1 MTQLTITPYTPGMA
15 ITAPCIIS
23 GMPNEVYHASEGIS
37 KSGLDKVNRSPAH
50 YLYSAPKEPTRAMV
64 IGTAIHAAVLEPE
77 LFAADYLLL
86 KNVTSRASSEYKQAC
101 KSHNPEL
108 VLTGAEAERV
118 AGMQE
123 AVLSNPHAADYLRAD
138 NGWVELSVFAIDP
151 VTGSLCKC
159 RFDKLTADLVA
170 VDLKKTQDGKDR
182 AFGRTMAN
190 YRYYVQAAFYTD
202 VFLWATG
209 LELQKFVFLAV
220 EEEFPH
226 FNKPWLVADDSYIV
240 GRAEYRADL
249 NAYAQAKADD
259 YWPLPDQSEEYI
271 FLPEWLQ
278 PGLAE
283 ESF

>member
-15 ITAPCIIS
+15 IQAPCIIS

-37 KSGLDKVNRSPAH
+37 KSGLDLVNRSPAH
-50 YLYSAPKEPTRAMV
+50 YLYSVRKDPTRAMA

-77 LFAADYLLL
+77 LFASQYLLL
-86 KNVTSRASSEYKQAC
+86 KDVTDRRSSEYKQAC
-101 KSHNPEL
+101 KAHDPEL

-123 AVLSNPHAADYLRAD
+123 AVLSNPHAADYLRQD

-151 VTGSLCKC
+151 ATGVLCKC

-182 AFGRTMAN
+182 AFSRTMAN

-202 VFLWATG
+202 VFMWATG
-209 LELQKFVFLAV
+209 LELQKFIFLAV

-249 NAYAQAKADD
+249 DAYAQSKADD

-278 PGLAE
+278 PCLSE